1 MSETYKKFTAQDYSV
16 TPFNAHKQYIF
27 NSSSADDNQI
37 KWYNVSWTSESIS
50 LYSSASSYYGSDT
63 INTVKYNQLDH
74 LFYKNF
80 KNDTLNRFG
89 YNNYLVQKRELYNK
103 AQVIS
108 IPAGLYGH
116 EIKPGSFQLSSSNYE
131 IIDDSHGNLIVS
143 GTIIENYPSDI
154 RKNIFKLGPVKA
166 FKSYDLNTIPG
177 YAVKLY
183 DPQNKEEG
191 ITKRFWRRGE
201 KNPNLT
207 NNYTTPK
214 EIQSETDDSYYF
226 NPFKYKNVTFSKN
239 TLGNKGTNHSSINFI
254 SENSS
259 HIVAPHNSQ
268 YNFNEED
275 FSISFWVKPKP
286 LGYHILPQSSSIGMK
301 IGGGIVYHV
310 DSNYAYIISTEPLSS
325 FFPSSRTRWEWGPL
339 NVNSGQGVGN
349 VRTGL
354 LSTPALGDGEQQ
366 TENIKIL
373 DLTSP
378 VMLGGVIDS
387 YNHNGYTDWYVPTV
401 TELYT
406 ADTNLNIFNPNG
418 ISNPIFNNLDA
429 SLLEDSIRGGLISN
443 LPPIIN
449 ELLTSTESD
458 TNINQ
463 YLAYVSGFNN
473 GKPYDKNFLSILRPI
488 PTTTLPVRR
497 IAINGNGVLD
507 NDNPR
512 YIICK
517 SGTQTIVPNNVNL
530 GTETSKNT
538 SLLGTLQSKDIISQP
553 QFPYEIYMK
562 GDILFFDR
570 SDGDVISSVRSP
582 KGVIGLSEIHHILCQ
597 KSSSKMEIYIDGDLQ
612 ISSLDTTIKQTQ
624 NLANLYIGSKGHQ
637 TVPDGSGE
645 LGKIKF
651 FNGELSNINIWNE
664 SFNSSSVINISESIN
679 ASPYIGNVFYQ
690 NGFAVITR
698 PNTQNLGIGET
709 TPPFE
714 IAESQLKERLRVFP
728 NPVKAGDL
736 PNWIVGMDMK
746 PDGTRFY
753 TTNGSSRLFSLDLS
767 TPFNLNTAGTD
778 VNVSGITTSFTI
790 EEDKLPNVSSTYKKQ
805 FNSATDIELKYDGGS
820 LFTIGNGYNN
830 MSGSEP
836 LNNSKRY
843 EGGIVEIPL
852 RTKWDISSGSL
863 GSMDFENAKIG
874 ILDFYFYHSDVE
886 GYSAQQT
893 MTTAQLAS
901 QIHKIDALSPNY
913 YIMGGQKPLSFTW
926 KEDGTSFF
934 TTHTSTLERRFS
946 GTPGNWKREFVGSF
960 TDPFQSAVY
969 NRNLGTSFKIEEW
982 PVDTP
987 WDINTIIRS
996 GNYLYTNTKSHLGQL
1011 GTDPTAAAVNTS
1023 KGPTHYGK
1031 AGKTL
1036 DLSTIISPE
1045 GYPINIRG
1053 IKFNTKG
1060 TKMWVTT
1067 DITSISEP
1075 IGTRW
1080 AAGGWDQPSILNAS
1094 SPNWIPLTTLGN
1106 EREGSKIWE
1115 FNLTIPWNIETT
1127 QFIKTFKLNEY
1138 GGILD
1143 RGNPTNDI
1151 HFANTG
1157 NPSPTYLPNDNTT
1170 RLRGLIWNPDGS
1182 SYITA
1187 NALARTFL
1195 NISTQPAPAN
1205 YKIQFQGSHMIVEN
1219 EYQCTI
1225 DEHEFNST
1233 LNISARK
1240 IKSQDSYEL
1249 ANFTTSSFF
1258 KPYITT
1264 VGLYNED
1271 NELLVVG
1278 KMGQPIRSSNE
1289 TDTTIILRW
1298 DS

>member
-1 MSETYKKFTAQDYSV
+1 MV
-16 TPFNAHKQYIF
+16 
-27 NSSSADDNQI
+27 
-37 KWYNVSWTSESIS
+37 
-50 LYSSASSYYGSDT
+50 
-63 INTVKYNQLDH
+63 
-74 LFYKNF
+74 
-80 KNDTLNRFG
+80 
-89 YNNYLVQKRELYNK
+89 
-103 AQVIS
+103 
-108 IPAGLYGH
+108 
-116 EIKPGSFQLSSSNYE
+116 
-131 IIDDSHGNLIVS
+131 
-143 GTIIENYPSDI
+143 
-154 RKNIFKLGPVKA
+154 
-166 FKSYDLNTIPG
+166 
-177 YAVKLY
+177 
-183 DPQNKEEG
+183 
-191 ITKRFWRRGE
+191 
-201 KNPNLT
+201 
-207 NNYTTPK
+207 
-214 EIQSETDDSYYF
+214 
-226 NPFKYKNVTFSKN
+226 
-239 TLGNKGTNHSSINFI
+239 
-254 SENSS
+254 
-259 HIVAPHNSQ
+259 
-268 YNFNEED
+268 
-275 FSISFWVKPKP
+275 
-286 LGYHILPQSSSIGMK
+286 
-301 IGGGIVYHV
+301 
-310 DSNYAYIISTEPLSS
+310 
-325 FFPSSRTRWEWGPL
+325 
-339 NVNSGQGVGN
+339 
-349 VRTGL
+349 
-354 LSTPALGDGEQQ
+354 
-366 TENIKIL
+366 
-373 DLTSP
+373 
-378 VMLGGVIDS
+378 
-387 YNHNGYTDWYVPTV
+387 
-401 TELYT
+401 
-406 ADTNLNIFNPNG
+406 
-418 ISNPIFNNLDA
+418 
-429 SLLEDSIRGGLISN
+429 
-443 LPPIIN
+443 
-449 ELLTSTESD
+449 
-458 TNINQ
+458 
-463 YLAYVSGFNN
+463 
-473 GKPYDKNFLSILRPI
+473 
-488 PTTTLPVRR
+488 
-497 IAINGNGVLD
+497 
-507 NDNPR
+507 
-512 YIICK
+512 
-517 SGTQTIVPNNVNL
+517 
-530 GTETSKNT
+530 
-538 SLLGTLQSKDIISQP
+538 QSKDIISQP

-709 TPPFE
+709 TPPF
-714 IAESQLKERLRVFP
+714 ERLRVFP